1 MGDLIIHYPIEKEP
15 EEKESLSNEIQ
26 NDQANLS
33 VEINAKNINKFTSI
47 EPLTK
52 ITIIE
57 NLTNQGYKQPK
68 DIILNKKY
76 FIIDLHN
83 HLNILG
89 IISADLALEKEVI
102 STIRNKSL

>member
-52 ITIIE
+52 ISIIE
-57 NLTNQGYKQPK
+57 NLTN
-68 DIILNKKY
+68 
-76 FIIDLHN
+76 
-83 HLNILG
+83 
-89 IISADLALEKEVI
+89 
-102 STIRNKSL
+102 